1 MNNRVDCFAAHP
13 IFIYFCLVKRLIAT
27 ILTISLLLPHIH
39 AQSTDEAEKYTRDL
53 MRFSGNIHQFNSI
66 FPQEKVYLEFDNTAY
81 FQGET
86 IWFKAFVTHATTL
99 QRAPS
104 KVLYVDFIAPTGHL
118 ISQQKLKVIAG
129 QCDGAIPLLDA
140 ATAQAREK
148 RGILEYPSG
157 FYEIRAYTQNMLDFS
172 TEAIFSRVI
181 PVYVKPKH
189 TGDYDDSYVIL
200 EEENPLISNIRQ
212 ETDESDSRINLDF
225 YPEGGSLIEGLPCN
239 VAFKATGRD
248 ALALDGQIIIRESKD
263 TVHTV
268 HDGMGSFMITPN
280 GPESVRFISAD
291 GKSSRF
297 TLPKT
302 LKSGYS
308 MVVANTYDSLLA
320 VNLKSTPDLDGQD
333 VGLAV
338 TCRGELI
345 HFQELINNTD
355 TALTIDCSGWP
366 VGVCRMTLY
375 DKKAMILS
383 SRSLFHNNGK
393 FRSPT
398 ITVSLDSMSKQ
409 PFSKE
414 ILSLRLTDKDGK
426 PFRDRFCLAVR
437 DAVDYGNGQTDNLQ
451 TNLLLSSDL
460 KGFIHDPAWYLE
472 SNDSIHRQALDLL
485 TLVQGWERYEWQY
498 MTGQTF
504 FAEKHRIEDSLT
516 MNGWV
521 LTYSRRKPAAGVDVY
536 ASVIP
541 VSDKSKFESF
551 QYHTDTTGYFGF
563 DLSDFYGKAKMT
575 ISLMTHK
582 RNGKAKYETGT
593 RIKFERSDRPESRP
607 FLKQEINLNDP
618 ERKIVD
624 PSAQEKKKDDGL
636 PLVIR
641 EDLGIVLNEVDI
653 VEERQFV
660 DYDTFTSWDAE
671 KESEMELDM
680 GEYTTDVM
688 GYFLEK
694 GIRFEEY
701 PPFFYVHN
709 TEKVLDKKPFD
720 EPMNIDMIDVKS
732 IIVFDDG
739 MYLKH
744 LVEFTP
750 LLIDYHRK
758 HLDIE
763 WFQEV
768 ETSWQR
774 YRLVD
779 ILIKNDR
786 DLLSYKDIRNL
797 SRRTTTVEGFSV
809 PVEFY
814 SPAYP
819 EGPIPDDVDVRR
831 TIYWNPNVVTDKDGK
846 ARVEFYNNSI
856 SKRYIIR
863 AAGITASGIPYI
875 LNEKW

>member
-1 MNNRVDCFAAHP
+1 M
-13 IFIYFCLVKRLIAT
+13 KRLIT
-27 ILTISLLLPHIH
+27 IILTVCLSLPFIK
-39 AQSTDEAEKYTRDL
+39 AQQQDDPDKYTKEL
-53 MRFSGNIHQFNSI
+53 MRFSGNIHQFNSF

-99 QRAPS
+99 KRAPS

-118 ISQQKLKVIAG
+118 ISQQKLKVVAG
-129 QCDGAIPLLDA
+129 QCDGAIQLVDA

-148 RGILEYPSG
+148 RGLVDYPSG

-172 TEAIFSRVI
+172 EDAIFSRVI

-189 TGDYDDSYVIL
+189 EGNYDESYVIL
-200 EEENPLISNIRQ
+200 EQDNPLIRTIR
-212 ETDESDSRINLDF
+212 EESDEKDRKVNLSF
-225 YPEGGSLIEGLPCN
+225 FPEGGDLIDGLPCN
-239 VAFKATGRD
+239 VAFKATGK
-248 ALALDGQIIIRESKD
+248 DGMPIDGTIVVRESKD
-263 TVHTV
+263 SAYTV
-268 HDGMGSFMITPN
+268 HDGMGAFMITPN
-280 GPESVRFISAD
+280 GSETVHFITTD

-297 TLPKT
+297 TLPKP
-302 LKSGYS
+302 LKSGFS
-308 MVVANTYDSLLA
+308 MVVNALNDST
-320 VNLKSTPDLDGQD
+320 VKIDIHHTPDLNGQT

-338 TCRGELI
+338 TCRGDLI
-345 HFQELINNTD
+345 HFEEIRDVAD
-355 TALTIDCSGWP
+355 TTLTLDCSGWP
-366 VGVCRMTLY
+366 IGVCRMTLY
-375 DKKAMILS
+375 DKKAMIMS
-383 SRSLFHNNGK
+383 SRSLFHNNEK

-398 ITVSLDSMSKQ
+398 ISLATDSMSRE

-414 ILSLRLTDKDGK
+414 ILSLKLTDKDGN
-426 PFRDRFCLAVR
+426 PIRDRFCLSIR
-437 DAVDYGNGQTDNLQ
+437 DVADYGNGQTENLQ

-472 SNDSIHRQALDLL
+472 SNDSLHREALNLL
-485 TLVQGWERYEWQY
+485 TLVQGWERYEWKY
-498 MTGQTF
+498 MTGQKF

-521 LTYSRRKPAAGVDVY
+521 LTYSKRKPASGIDVY
-536 ASVIP
+536 ASVVP
-541 VSDKSKFESF
+541 TDDKSRFQSF

-575 ISLMTHK
+575 ISLFTHK
-582 RNGKAKYETGT
+582 RNGKTKFETST
-593 RIKFERSDRPESRP
+593 RIKFERSDKPESRP
-607 FLKQEINLNDP
+607 FLKQEIDLSNND
-618 ERKIVD
+618 RKVID
-624 PSAQEKKKDDGL
+624 PSAEKKKEDDGM
-636 PLVIR
+636 PLIIR
-641 EDLGIVLNEVDI
+641 EDLGIVLQDVDI
-653 VEERQFV
+653 TEQRQFV

-671 KESEMELDM
+671 KESEMELDL

-701 PPFFYVHN
+701 PPYFYVHN
-709 TEKVLDKKPFD
+709 NEKVLDKKPFD

-732 IIVFDDG
+732 IIVYDDG
-739 MYLKH
+739 MYLRH
-744 LVEFTP
+744 LTEFTP
-750 LLIDYHRK
+750 LLVDYHRK
-758 HLDIE
+758 HIDIE

-797 SRRTTTVEGFSV
+797 SRRTTTIEGFSV

-814 SPAYP
+814 APQYP
-819 EGPIPDDVDVRR
+819 EGAVPGQTDIRR
-831 TIYWNPNVVTDKDGK
+831 TVYWNPNVITDKEGN
-846 ARVEFYNNSI
+846 ARVEFYNNSFSKHYTI
-856 SKRYIIR
+856 SG
-863 AAGITASGIPYI
+863 AGITASGTPYI
-875 LNEKW
+875 LNQDW

>member
-1 MNNRVDCFAAHP
+1 M
-13 IFIYFCLVKRLIAT
+13 KRLIT
-27 ILTISLLLPHIH
+27 LILTVSLLLPFIK
-39 AQSTDEAEKYTRDL
+39 AQAQDDPDKFTKEL

-99 QRAPS
+99 KRAPS

-118 ISQQKLKVIAG
+118 ISQQKLKVVAG
-129 QCDGAIPLLDA
+129 QCDGAIQLVDA

-148 RGILEYPSG
+148 RGLVDYPSG

-172 TEAIFSRVI
+172 EEAIFSRVI
-181 PVYVKPKH
+181 PVYIKPKH
-189 TGDYDDSYVIL
+189 DGEYDDSYVIL
-200 EEENPLISNIRQ
+200 EQDNPLIRTIR
-212 ETDESDSRINLDF
+212 EESDEKDRKINLDF
-225 YPEGGSLIEGLPCN
+225 FPEGGDLIDGLPCN
-239 VAFKATGRD
+239 VAFKATGK
-248 ALALDGQIIIRESKD
+248 DGMPIDGTIVVRESKD
-263 TVHTV
+263 SAYTVHE
-268 HDGMGSFMITPN
+268 GMGSFMITPK
-280 GPESVRFISAD
+280 GSETVHFITTD
-291 GKSSRF
+291 GKSKGF
-297 TLPKT
+297 TLPKP
-302 LKSGYS
+302 LKSGFS
-308 MVVANTYDSLLA
+308 MVINTLNDS
-320 VNLKSTPDLDGQD
+320 VMEVDIHRTPDLEGQI

-338 TCRGELI
+338 TCRGDLI
-345 HFQELINNTD
+345 HFKEIQSIAD
-355 TALTIDCSGWP
+355 TTLTLDCAGWP
-366 VGVCRMTLY
+366 IGVCRMTLY
-375 DKKAMILS
+375 DKNAKILS
-383 SRSLFHNNGK
+383 SRSLFHNNDK

-398 ITVSLDSMSKQ
+398 ISLATDSMSRE

-414 ILSLRLTDKDGK
+414 ILSLKLTDKDGN
-426 PFRDRFCLAVR
+426 PIRDRFCLSVR
-437 DAVDYGNGQTDNLQ
+437 DVADYGNGQTENLQ

-472 SNDSIHRQALDLL
+472 SNDSLHHEALNLL
-485 TLVQGWERYEWQY
+485 TLVQGWERYEWKF
-498 MTGQTF
+498 MTGQKF
-504 FAEKHRIEDSLT
+504 FSEKHRVEDSLT

-521 LTYSRRKPAAGVDVY
+521 LTYSKRKPASGIDVY

-541 VSDKSKFESF
+541 TDDKSRFQSF

-575 ISLMTHK
+575 ISLFTHK
-582 RNGKAKYETGT
+582 RNGKTKFETST
-593 RIKFERSDRPESRP
+593 RIKFERSDKPESRS
-607 FLKQEINLNDP
+607 FLKQEIDLSNND
-618 ERKIVD
+618 RKVVD
-624 PSAQEKKKDDGL
+624 PSAEKKKEDDGM
-636 PLVIR
+636 PLIIR
-641 EDLGIVLNEVDI
+641 EDLGIVLQDVDI
-653 VEERQFV
+653 TEQRQFV

-671 KESEMELDM
+671 KESEMELDL

-701 PPFFYVHN
+701 PPYFYVHN

-739 MYLKH
+739 MYLRH
-744 LVEFTP
+744 LTEFTP
-750 LLIDYHRK
+750 LLVDYHRK

-797 SRRTTTVEGFSV
+797 SRRTTTIEGFSV

-814 SPAYP
+814 APQYP
-819 EGPIPDDVDVRR
+819 EGAVPGQTDIRR
-831 TIYWNPNVVTDKDGK
+831 TVYWNPNVITDKEGN
-846 ARVEFYNNSI
+846 ARVEFYNNSFSKHYTI
-856 SKRYIIR
+856 SG
-863 AAGITASGIPYI
+863 AGITASGTPYI
-875 LNEKW
+875 LNQDW

>member
-1 MNNRVDCFAAHP
+1 M
-13 IFIYFCLVKRLIAT
+13 KRLIAV
-27 ILTISLLLPHIH
+27 ILTTSLFLSSTF
-39 AQSTDEAEKYTRDL
+39 AQDTDQSEKYTRDL

-118 ISQQKLKVIAG
+118 ISQQKLKVVAG

-189 TGDYDDSYVIL
+189 TGEYNDSYVIL
-200 EEENPLISNIRQ
+200 EESNPLIRSIREENQ
-212 ETDESDSRINLDF
+212 ESDSKINLDF

-248 ALALDGQIIIRESKD
+248 ALALDGKVIIRDSKD
-263 TVHTV
+263 TAYTV

-280 GPESVRFISAD
+280 GSESVRFISAD

-297 TLPKT
+297 TLPKSA
-302 LKSGYS
+302 KSGFA
-308 MVVANTYDSLLA
+308 MVVSNMSDSLLS
-320 VNLKSTPDLDGQD
+320 VSLKSTHDLDGLD

-366 VGVCRMTLY
+366 IGVCRMTLY
-375 DKKAMILS
+375 DKKAMILA
-383 SRSLFHNNGK
+383 SRSLFHNNEK

-398 ITVSLDSMSKQ
+398 ITVSTDSMSKQ

-426 PFRDRFCLAVR
+426 PFRDRFCLSVR
-437 DAVDYGNGQTDNLQ
+437 DAIDYGNGQTDNLQ

-472 SNDSIHRQALDLL
+472 SNDSIHRKAIDLL

-521 LTYSRRKPAAGVDVY
+521 LTYSKRKPAEGVDVY

-541 VSDKSKFESF
+541 SDKSKFESF

-582 RNGKAKYETGT
+582 RNGKAKYETST

-607 FLKQEINLNDP
+607 FLKQEINLNNP

-624 PSAQEKKKDDGL
+624 PSAENKKKDDGL

-641 EDLGIVLNEVDI
+641 EDLGIVLEEVDI
-653 VEERQFV
+653 VEQRQFV

-701 PPFFYVHN
+701 PPYFYVHN
-709 TEKVLDKKPFD
+709 SEKVLDKKPFD

-768 ETSWQR
+768 DTSWQR

-814 SPAYP
+814 APQYP
-819 EGPIPDDVDVRR
+819 EGPIPGDIDARR
-831 TIYWNPNVVTDKDGK
+831 TIYWNPNVITDKEGK

-856 SKRYIIR
+856 SKRYIISG
-863 AAGITASGIPYI
+863 AGITASGIPYI
-875 LNEKW
+875 LNQNW

>member
-1 MNNRVDCFAAHP
+1 MRFAR
-13 IFIYFCLVKRLIAT
+13 IFFTFAFMKRLIAI
-27 ILTISLLLPHIH
+27 ILTASLLLSPTR
-39 AQSTDEAEKYTRDL
+39 AQDTDDSEKYTREL

-200 EEENPLISNIRQ
+200 EEENPLISNIRL

-280 GPESVRFISAD
+280 GSESVRFISAD

-297 TLPKT
+297 TLPKAV
-302 LKSGYS
+302 KSGYS
-308 MVVANTYDSLLA
+308 MVVANMSDSLLT

-366 VGVCRMTLY
+366 IGVCRMTLY

-398 ITVSLDSMSKQ
+398 ITVSTDSMSKQ

-414 ILSLRLTDKDGK
+414 ILSLRLTDKDGN

-582 RNGKAKYETGT
+582 RNGKSKYETGT

-641 EDLGIVLNEVDI
+641 EDLGIVLDEVDI

-819 EGPIPDDVDVRR
+819 EGPIPGDVDVRR
-831 TIYWNPNVVTDKDGK
+831 TIYWNPNVVTDKEGK

-856 SKRYIIR
+856 SRRYIIR

-875 LNEKW
+875 LNENW